1 MDETHR
7 NSSRDTLAKGRA
19 GLYACSSQQDFHDT
33 EIGMINPAG
42 GHREWGL
49 REEAGDEEK

>member
-33 EIGMINPAG
+33 EIGMINPAD